1 MQGSFDRFDG
11 IFPNQTHTVLKLN
24 NSKGSLNKSVE
35 SDDQQRAGIV
45 RSSLN
50 MAKMR
55 ESMNKTEI
63 LTKRDQVNTSYSTT

>member
-1 MQGSFDRFDG
+1 
-11 IFPNQTHTVLKLN
+11 VLKLN

-35 SDDQQRAGIV
+35 SDDQQRAAIV